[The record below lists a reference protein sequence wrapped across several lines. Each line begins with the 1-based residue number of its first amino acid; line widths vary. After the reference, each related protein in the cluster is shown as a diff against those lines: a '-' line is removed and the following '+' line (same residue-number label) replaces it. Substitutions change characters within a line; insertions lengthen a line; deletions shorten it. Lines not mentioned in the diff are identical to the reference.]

1 MSLRD
6 AFLFFNFKQIPSLQ
20 LSDSYGK
27 KEQHLVM
34 AGHKP
39 PIFSNNCT
47 ISDDYLKYKIRDK
60 GQETIW
66 LVVLVGDK
74 RLFQREVSDS
84 ISVQISND

>member
-1 MSLRD
+1 
-6 AFLFFNFKQIPSLQ
+6 
-20 LSDSYGK
+20 
-27 KEQHLVM
+27 M

-47 ISDDYLKYKIRDK
+47 ISDDYLKYEIRGK

-66 LVVLVGDK
+66 VLVLVGDK
-74 RLFQREVSDS
+74 RLFELEVSGS